1 MDVDNGQI
9 SHYVVPG
16 VVLSGDVGLIFC
28 PAHTGNFS
36 HPDSKFF
43 SGELWQFKDTTQC
56 PLDYCKTDQSVF
68 KIESVSKQEKHSLT
82 Y

>member
-9 SHYVVPG
+9 SHYAVTG
-16 VVLSGDVGLIFC
+16 VVLSGDVGLIFAL
-28 PAHTGNFS
+28 PTLVISVIQTLKN
-36 HPDSKFF
+36 F
-43 SGELWQFKDTTQC
+43 SGELWQFKDTTRC
-56 PLDYCKTDQSVF
+56 LLDYCKTVQSVF